1 MIESDVYA
9 LNLWKDTKTQKD
21 ALKKLVKEGIISAY
35 PMETVT
41 KSGETKQILLNAALL
56 DLGSKNWAIESWIDI
71 TEQKQ
76 AENELRESEE
86 RFRSLF
92 ENMPIGVYR
101 STPGGQILEANPAFA
116 KMLGYPQVEELLT
129 VNVLDIF
136 ENPDDRE
143 LELSQLGDEDNVN
156 HFELQLHQQDG
167 NVIWVRDVFQVVR
180 DRDGQILYF
189 EGSLENITERKQAEL
204 ALRESEEKYRLLV
217 ENIPNVVWTTDND
230 GVTTYISPIID
241 RIYGY
246 TQDEIYKN
254 PDLWFE
260 RIHPDDVVKVKE
272 AFEAT
277 LRGESTFNIEYR
289 IQRKDGNWIWLHDKA
304 ILIQE
309 EGGGKIV
316 QGVFEDITE
325 RVQAELALK
334 ESEEKVKT
342 QVSFLD
348 SVMDNSPFA
357 MWISDPTGTVIRT
370 NNALRKAL
378 NLTDEQILGK
388 YNVLKDDNLDEQGV
402 MPQARA
408 VFKEQVPA
416 RFSIPWVGSKAGAED
431 FEGASDL
438 WIDVSMFPVL
448 DEEGNLTNV
457 VCQWVDIT
465 EHKQAE
471 ETLHESEELFA
482 KSLIN
487 IPVGIVLTS
496 HNLQFFSAN
505 PAFCQMLGY
514 TEEEMSSR
522 TFLDVTHPDHRDT
535 DRENIEK
542 MWQGKF
548 SYYQTEKRYI
558 AKNGD
563 IIWGNLT
570 TSIIQDQDGKPLYA
584 LAIIEEISNRKRAQE
599 NLQESEALLRTIAEN
614 YPNSYLSIIEND
626 LTVGFTSGQEFKK
639 QKLNPDQFVGMTLEQ
654 LFGDQAPVVRGHYL
668 STFAGKEQ
676 SFEILFM
683 NQHMRASFDGD
694 LVGQICWQVLRGAQA
709 GALPSYCTNDQVD

>member
-1 MIESDVYA
+1 MV
-9 LNLWKDTKTQKD
+9 
-21 ALKKLVKEGIISAY
+21 SAY

-41 KSGETKQILLNAALL
+41 ELGETKQILLNAALL
-56 DLGSKNWAIESWIDI
+56 DLSSKNWAIELWIDI

-76 AENELRESEE
+76 AENKLRESEE

-116 KMLGYPQVEELLT
+116 QMLGYPQVEELLA

-143 LELSQLGDEDNVN
+143 LELSQLGDEDNIN

-180 DRDGQILYF
+180 DSDGQILYF

-204 ALRESEEKYRLLV
+204 TLIESEEKHRRLI
-217 ENIPNVVWTTDND
+217 ENIPSVVWTTDND

-316 QGVFEDITE
+316 QGVFADITE

-416 RFSIPWVGSKAGAED
+416 RFSIPWEGSKAGAED
-431 FEGASDL
+431 FEGANNL
-438 WIDVSMFPVL
+438 WIDVSLFPVL
-448 DEEGNLTNV
+448 DEEENFTNV
-457 VCQWVDIT
+457 VCQWADIS
-465 EHKQAE
+465 EHKRAE
-471 ETLHESEELFA
+471 ETLHESEERFR
-482 KSLIN
+482 KIFDEV
-487 IPVGIVLTS
+487 P
-496 HNLQFFSAN
+496 HW
-505 PAFCQMLGY
+505 
-514 TEEEMSSR
+514 
-522 TFLDVTHPDHRDT
+522 HR
-535 DRENIEK
+535 
-542 MWQGKF
+542 
-548 SYYQTEKRYI
+548 
-558 AKNGD
+558 
-563 IIWGNLT
+563 
-570 TSIIQDQDGKPLYA
+570 
-584 LAIIEEISNRKRAQE
+584 
-599 NLQESEALLRTIAEN
+599 
-614 YPNSYLSIIEND
+614 
-626 LTVGFTSGQEFKK
+626 
-639 QKLNPDQFVGMTLEQ
+639 
-654 LFGDQAPVVRGHYL
+654 
-668 STFAGKEQ
+668 
-676 SFEILFM
+676 
-683 NQHMRASFDGD
+683 
-694 LVGQICWQVLRGAQA
+694 
-709 GALPSYCTNDQVD
+709 VDEP